1 MQTQS
6 RQVNSWL
13 GCLITVRSSS
23 SPCNKDNRDLNL
35 KLCDSMPLV
44 VFDSQCI
51 THSVSLLSPYFS
63 PPNLMREKKKMNYM
77 VEMKPDRRVG
87 RCILSALFI
96 KSYTS
101 SVPAGIKHR

>member
-13 GCLITVRSSS
+13 GCLITIRSSS

-51 THSVSLLSPYFS
+51 THSVSLLSPYFN
-63 PPNLMREKKKMNYM
+63 PPNLMREKKKKELFGGN
-77 VEMKPDRRVG
+77 ETRQTG
-87 RCILSALFI
+87 RTVHFI
-96 KSYTS
+96 RTLY
-101 SVPAGIKHR
+101 